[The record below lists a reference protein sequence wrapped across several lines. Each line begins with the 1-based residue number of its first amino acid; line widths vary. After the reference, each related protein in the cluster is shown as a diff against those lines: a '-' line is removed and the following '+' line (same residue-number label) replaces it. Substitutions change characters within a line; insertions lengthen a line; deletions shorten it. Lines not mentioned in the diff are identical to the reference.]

1 MSRDLSLLSHLPA
14 HGQEGTEKLQG
25 SFALLA
31 PCKLQKDTS
40 QVVLAEVA
48 VPRAWRACAAHALS
62 MGVSEP
68 PGLP

>member
-1 MSRDLSLLSHLPA
+1 MSRDLCLVSHLPV

-40 QVVLAEVA
+40 QVVLAEVV
-48 VPRAWRACAAHALS
+48 VPRAWGACAAHGAEH
-62 MGVSEP
+62 G
-68 PGLP
+68 GL